1 MALKRVLI
9 GLFVIMM
16 ILSGCGKE
24 YWVLDKKRLDEE
36 PAVRQYVNYLQN
48 EKTDRK
54 AFKLIDIAEGKQLVV
69 VSTGTNKLELEAVDV
84 EVLDDETIVTVREVE
99 ADSNEVNP
107 YILIG
112 LDRKNGK
119 LKVVNEDGE
128 EYEIGF

>member
-1 MALKRVLI
+1 MRKALV

-16 ILSGCGKE
+16 ILSGCGKG
-24 YWVLDKKRLDEE
+24 YWVLDKKRLDED

-54 AFKLIDIAEGKQLVV
+54 GFKLIDIAEGKKLVV
-69 VSTGTNKLELEAVDV
+69 VSTGTNKFELEAVGV

-99 ADSNEVNP
+99 ADSDEINP

-112 LDRKNGK
+112 LDRKKGK